1 MILRQVLV
9 CISVILL
16 TAGSVSSDGGTVSV
30 QVRTGQVRST
40 PSFLAPVV
48 ELVSYGDQVSM
59 LQRQAGWAEVKTA
72 KGQQG
77 WLHESALSDKKIVLN
92 AGKDAARVD
101 ASGKEITLAGKG
113 FNPETE
119 KDFRSKHAG
128 ADFASVDRMEVIK
141 LTPEQIQSF
150 LQAGS
155 LKTSEG
161 GVR

>member
-1 MILRQVLV
+1 MIRRKVLV

-16 TAGSVSSDGGTVSV
+16 TAGSISADSGYMSV
-30 QVRTGQVRST
+30 QVRTCQVRST

-48 ELVSYGDQVSM
+48 ELVSYGDQVAV
-59 LQRQAGWAEVKTA
+59 LQRQAEWAEVKTA
-72 KGQQG
+72 KGQRG
-77 WLHESALSDKKIVLN
+77 WIHQSALSDKKIVLN
-92 AGKDAARVD
+92 AGKGDVRVD

-119 KDFRSKHAG
+119 EDFRSRHAG
-128 ADFASVDRMEVIK
+128 ADFASVDRMEAIK
-141 LTPEQIQSF
+141 LTPSQIRGF

-161 GVR
+161 DVR